1 MKKTNINY
9 RIFSCLLFLTSFS
22 LFANNAIPEPLKP
35 WIPWV
40 LKDSEKLSCPFINNT
55 DYANKN
61 NHICAWPSTLSLD
74 VKDNSATFEQS
85 WRVLSPS
92 IIPLPGSS
100 HNWPLSVTVNNK
112 SLPVF
117 NYHGKPAIE
126 LGKGS
131 YLITGKFDWLKIPE
145 SIVIPQQYAFV
156 KMTINNQVIAFP
168 KIENSDLWL
177 QAFEPSQEKQD
188 SIDITVARRITD
200 GAFIKLETYIDLNV
214 SGKMREV
221 KLGKLLPEGF
231 ELTGIES
238 EISSFI
244 DGDGIL
250 HAKLKPGSWVIKV
263 NAYAQPTLLT
273 WSRPEQSDLWPNE
286 EVWVFQGHENLRL
299 GKVDGAKMIDS
310 SQAEM
315 PNAWYELPSY
325 LMTMDDSL
333 TYTIQHRGKPL
344 HLENQLSLNR
354 TLWLS
359 FDHSSYTFN
368 DDINGAMIDNWRLS
382 MKSPLLLESAEDQD
396 GSVLITTT
404 AEDERGIEN
413 RYPQV
418 SLQARGVFNSSKQLP
433 VTGWDSDFERV
444 SLMLNLPPGN
454 KLFAVFGADHVSN
467 SWWSSWTIWASFI
480 VLLSSLIAGRLI
492 NVTAGIFTALM
503 LVVIYQEG
511 GAPVVAIINLLLAIA
526 IKKHQPFERMKAFVN
541 VYWASSITI
550 AVGAILLFSAM
561 QIRTVIHPQLE
572 SRESSVQGFS
582 DRSQMEQNIVSELS
596 SQRKEKAS
604 YSAMES
610 ENIERIALTGSRIK
624 SVDLMMERYQS
635 DALMQAGS
643 GIPNWQWNGYRIQ
656 WNSPVAKDQVF
667 DVIVLSKTSYRLI
680 KILGIFLT
688 LLWLYLLLK
697 NVLSHALTNFKTKA
711 MPKAIVSVLALLILV
726 PSYAPQIEAA
736 EFPNQQLL
744 DELKARVTETPLCAP
759 DCVAINNLQ
768 VNIDAKALTLVMTV
782 HANTDTALAL
792 PRSEFWR
799 PEKLSLN
806 EQNIASMFNSRG
818 WIYIPVA
825 KGISTIKLL
834 GQVAPVDVFQL
845 EFKDKPKHLTTAT
858 TDAWEIVG
866 NQSNSLSGNALEFI
880 ATIEK
885 QIQGL
890 NPNVKDGAGDNEPTS
905 TRYSAQ
911 PFVKV
916 TRSLSID
923 QLWTIYTSVERI
935 APSSGSINIQIPTLT
950 GENIASADVIVEN
963 GQVHVTLPAGTNEYT
978 WKSTLTKQPVM
989 RLHAKPEQSIIE
1001 QWRVII
1007 SPAWHAN
1014 LSGLPIIL
1022 DAQDNSDY
1030 YTYSFYPYPDE
1041 SLDITVT
1048 RPNAVKGD
1056 VLAVDSVN
1064 YTIDQGT
1071 RTSKLALSFEYRST
1085 RGGEH
1090 IIELPL
1096 SYQLKEIRTD
1106 NKLINL
1112 QLEDGKLAIPVLPG
1126 KHSVNILM
1134 RANASEPLLLTAPEI
1149 NLNAPVS
1156 NITSVINL
1164 SSQRWILWAKGP
1176 VLGPAVLYWGELL
1189 AFILL
1194 ALLVSKVKFSPLTT
1208 LSWIVLG
1215 FGLSLNNWGVLMLMT
1230 LWFAAIT
1237 ASAYRP
1243 KTLSRVGYN
1252 TSQLLLYALSFFA
1265 ILSLVSVVPASLLSS
1280 PSMGIEGNQSY
1291 GNHLQW
1297 FSDKSSGLLPQVSVF
1312 SISTLFYKGI
1322 MLAWVIWL
1330 SFAFLSWIKWA
1341 WKALGVQGYWR
1352 SELSKPLEE
1361 K

>member
-1 MKKTNINY
+1 MKKAHINY
-9 RIFSCLLFLTSFS
+9 CIFSCLLLLTSFS

-55 DYANKN
+55 NYANKN
-61 NHICAWPSTLSLD
+61 NHICAWPSTLSLN

-85 WRVLSPS
+85 WQVLSSS
-92 IIPLPGSS
+92 IIPLPGSQ
-100 HNWPLSVTVNNK
+100 HNWPLSVTVNKK

-117 NYHGKPAIE
+117 NYRGQPAIE
-126 LGKGS
+126 LAKGS
-131 YLITGKFDWLKIPE
+131 YLISGKFDWLQRPE
-145 SIVIPQQYAFV
+145 SIAIPQQFAFV
-156 KMTINNQVIAFP
+156 NMTINNQVIAFP
-168 KIENSDLWL
+168 KIENNDLWL
-177 QAFEPSQEKQD
+177 QAFEASQEKQD
-188 SIDITVARRITD
+188 SIDITVARRVTD
-200 GAFIKLETYIDLNV
+200 GAHIKLETYIDLNV

-231 ELTGIES
+231 ELTGIDS

-273 WSRPEQSDLWPNE
+273 WRRPEQSDLWPNE
-286 EVWVFQGHENLRL
+286 EIWVFQGHENLRL
-299 GKVDGAKMIDS
+299 GKIDGAKMIDS

-315 PNAWYELPSY
+315 PDAWYELPSY
-325 LMTMDDSL
+325 LMTTNDAL
-333 TYTIQHRGKPL
+333 NYTIQHRGKPL

-382 MKSPLLLESAEDQD
+382 TKSPLLLESAEDQD

-418 SLQARGVFNSSKQLP
+418 NLQARGVINSTKELP

-444 SLMLNLPPGN
+444 SLILNLPPGN
-454 KLFAVFGADHVSN
+454 KLFAVIGADHVSN
-467 SWWSSWTIWASFI
+467 SWLSSWTIWTSFI

-492 NVTAGIFTALM
+492 NITAGVFTALM

-511 GAPVVAIINLLLAIA
+511 GAPVIAIINLLLAIA
-526 IKKHQPFERMKAFVN
+526 IKKHQPFERMKALVN
-541 VYWASSITI
+541 IYWASSITV

-582 DRSQMEQNIVSELS
+582 ERRQMEQNIVTESM

-604 YSAMES
+604 YSAMQS
-610 ENIERIALTGSRIK
+610 DDIERIELTGSRIK
-624 SVDLMMERYQS
+624 ATDLMMERYQS

-688 LLWLYLLLK
+688 LLWLYSLLK
-697 NVLSHALTNFKTKA
+697 NVLSNAFTNVKTKA

-736 EFPNQQLL
+736 EFPTQQLL
-744 DELKARVTETPLCAP
+744 EELKARVTEVPLCAP
-759 DCVAINNLQ
+759 DCIAINNLQ
-768 VNIDAKALTLVMTV
+768 VNIDEKLLTLEMTV
-782 HANTDTALAL
+782 HANADTALAL

-806 EQNIASMFNSRG
+806 EQNIVSMVNSRG
-818 WIYIPVA
+818 WVYIPVT
-825 KGISTIKLL
+825 KGISTITLL

-845 EFKDKPKHLTTAT
+845 EFKDKPKHLSTTIS
-858 TDAWEIVG
+858 DAWEVVG
-866 NQSNSLSGNALEFI
+866 SQGNSLTGNALEFI
-880 ATIEK
+880 ASVEK
-885 QIQGL
+885 QTQSL
-890 NPNVKDGAGDNEPTS
+890 NRDVKTSDNEQTS
-905 TRYSAQ
+905 SRYSAQ

-923 QLWTIYTSVERI
+923 QLWTVYTTVERI
-935 APSSGSINIQIPTLT
+935 APSSGSINMQIPTLA
-950 GENIASADVIVEN
+950 GENIASAEVIVDN
-963 GQVHVTLPAGTNEYT
+963 GQVQVTLPAGTNEYT
-978 WKSTLTKQPVM
+978 WRSTLTKQPVL
-989 RLHAKPEQSIIE
+989 RLHAKPERSIIE

-1007 SPAWHAN
+1007 SPAWHAK
-1014 LSGLPIIL
+1014 LTGLPIIL

-1056 VLAVDSVN
+1056 VLAIDSVN

-1071 RTSKLALSFEYRST
+1071 RTSKLTLSFEYRST

-1090 IIELPL
+1090 IIGLPL
-1096 SYQLKEIRTD
+1096 DYQLKEIRTD

-1156 NITSVINL
+1156 NITSIINL
-1164 SSQRWILWAKGP
+1164 SNQRWILWAKGP

-1237 ASAYRP
+1237 ASTYRP
-1243 KTLSRVGYN
+1243 KTLSLVGYN
-1252 TSQLLLYALSFFA
+1252 TSQLLLYVLSFFA
-1265 ILSLVSVVPASLLSS
+1265 ILSLVSVVPTSLLSS

-1297 FSDKSSGLLPQVSVF
+1297 FSDKTTGLLPHVSVF

-1341 WKALGVQGYWR
+1341 WKALGEQGYWH
-1352 SELSKPLEE
+1352 SEPNNKKEE